1 MLYDRRIKYLDYYEH
16 GERVRGAGFV
26 KLEVRNGCLRMELS
40 VTGLH
45 PTDVFERDILLCG
58 EKEDGVLGK
67 IMISAG
73 RGEFRQSY
81 DDLDR
86 IGRTGMGYG
95 QTKGLRIP
103 LGAGREISCSWEQR
117 ADWAKRAGGNG
128 KVAGRAGTEGQE
140 KIGGSGRARFETE
153 RKAEGIERTE
163 TERRAEGIGRT
174 ETERKAEGI
183 GRTETER
190 RAEGTRR
197 TEGIGRTR
205 ENTRAEAQ
213 GTMEGIR
220 GTEAARWDGGI
231 GRVQTERRTEG
242 IKRAQGI
249 EGNARVQG
257 TTEGIRGTEAARWD
271 EEIGRAETERRT
283 EGTGRAEETRR
294 IGGSARTETE
304 RRAEGTRRTE
314 GMGKIGGSARS
325 ERERWAEG
333 TGRAEETRKIGGSAR
348 SERERWAEESE
359 GTEARTFSPADELGN
374 GESGRQRGW
383 PEQGEAVLREG
394 EGSMKEPRKSRK
406 ASREEKPTQLME
418 DKWQQ
423 LYAIYPHI
431 HPFNDDREY
440 ISIRP
445 ADFVVFPA
453 ESYKAANNSFLL
465 HGYYNYSHL
474 ILTRVE
480 RKGELRYYIGV
491 PGNYYE
497 REKQVAIMFGFES
510 FECAE
515 EPAQAGDFGYYMM
528 RTEL

>member
-153 RKAEGIERTE
+153 RKAEGIGRTETERRAEGIGRTETERRAEGIGRTE

-220 GTEAARWDGGI
+220 GTSSE
-231 GRVQTERRTEG
+231 
-242 IKRAQGI
+242 
-249 EGNARVQG
+249 
-257 TTEGIRGTEAARWD
+257 
-271 EEIGRAETERRT
+271 
-283 EGTGRAEETRR
+283 
-294 IGGSARTETE
+294 
-304 RRAEGTRRTE
+304 
-314 GMGKIGGSARS
+314 MG
-325 ERERWAEG
+325 
-333 TGRAEETRKIGGSAR
+333 
-348 SERERWAEESE
+348 
-359 GTEARTFSPADELGN
+359 
-374 GESGRQRGW
+374 
-383 PEQGEAVLREG
+383 
-394 EGSMKEPRKSRK
+394 
-406 ASREEKPTQLME
+406 
-418 DKWQQ
+418 
-423 LYAIYPHI
+423 
-431 HPFNDDREY
+431 
-440 ISIRP
+440 
-445 ADFVVFPA
+445 
-453 ESYKAANNSFLL
+453 
-465 HGYYNYSHL
+465 
-474 ILTRVE
+474 
-480 RKGELRYYIGV
+480 
-491 PGNYYE
+491 
-497 REKQVAIMFGFES
+497 
-510 FECAE
+510 
-515 EPAQAGDFGYYMM
+515 
-528 RTEL
+528 

>member
-117 ADWAKRAGGNG
+117 ADWAGRAGGNG

-140 KIGGSGRARFETE
+140 KIGGSGRARF
-153 RKAEGIERTE
+153 
-163 TERRAEGIGRT
+163 

-213 GTMEGIR
+213 GT
-220 GTEAARWDGGI
+220 
-231 GRVQTERRTEG
+231 
-242 IKRAQGI
+242 
-249 EGNARVQG
+249 
-257 TTEGIRGTEAARWD
+257 TEGIRGTEAARWD

-283 EGTGRAEETRR
+283 EVTGRAEETRR
-294 IGGSARTETE
+294 IGGSAMTETE

-314 GMGKIGGSARS
+314 GMG
-325 ERERWAEG
+325 
-333 TGRAEETRKIGGSAR
+333 KIGGSAR

-383 PEQGEAVLREG
+383 PEQGEAVSREG

>member
-26 KLEVRNGCLRMELS
+26 KLEVRNVCLRMELS

-45 PTDVFERDILLCG
+45 PTDIFERDILLCG

-153 RKAEGIERTE
+153 RKAEGI
-163 TERRAEGIGRT
+163 
-174 ETERKAEGI
+174 

-197 TEGIGRTR
+197 TEGIGRTE
-205 ENTRAEAQ
+205 ENTRAAVQ
-213 GTMEGIR
+213 GTM
-220 GTEAARWDGGI
+220 
-231 GRVQTERRTEG
+231 
-242 IKRAQGI
+242 
-249 EGNARVQG
+249 
-257 TTEGIRGTEAARWD
+257 EGIRGTEAARWD

-325 ERERWAEG
+325 ERERWAE
-333 TGRAEETRKIGGSAR
+333 
-348 SERERWAEESE
+348 ESE

-383 PEQGEAVLREG
+383 PEQGEAVSREG

>member
-1 MLYDRRIKYLDYYEH
+1 
-16 GERVRGAGFV
+16 
-26 KLEVRNGCLRMELS
+26 
-40 VTGLH
+40 
-45 PTDVFERDILLCG
+45 
-58 EKEDGVLGK
+58 
-67 IMISAG
+67 
-73 RGEFRQSY
+73 
-81 DDLDR
+81 
-86 IGRTGMGYG
+86 
-95 QTKGLRIP
+95 
-103 LGAGREISCSWEQR
+103 
-117 ADWAKRAGGNG
+117 
-128 KVAGRAGTEGQE
+128 
-140 KIGGSGRARFETE
+140 
-153 RKAEGIERTE
+153 
-163 TERRAEGIGRT
+163 
-174 ETERKAEGI
+174 
-183 GRTETER
+183 
-190 RAEGTRR
+190 
-197 TEGIGRTR
+197 
-205 ENTRAEAQ
+205 
-213 GTMEGIR
+213 
-220 GTEAARWDGGI
+220 
-231 GRVQTERRTEG
+231 
-242 IKRAQGI
+242 
-249 EGNARVQG
+249 
-257 TTEGIRGTEAARWD
+257 
-271 EEIGRAETERRT
+271 
-283 EGTGRAEETRR
+283 
-294 IGGSARTETE
+294 
-304 RRAEGTRRTE
+304 
-314 GMGKIGGSARS
+314 MGKIA
-325 ERERWAEG
+325 
-333 TGRAEETRKIGGSAR
+333 GSAR

-383 PEQGEAVLREG
+383 PEQGEAVSREG

-406 ASREEKPTQLME
+406 GSREEKPTQLME

-528 RTEL
+528 QTEL

>member
-117 ADWAKRAGGNG
+117 ADWAGRAGGNG

-140 KIGGSGRARFETE
+140 KIGGSGRARF
-153 RKAEGIERTE
+153 
-163 TERRAEGIGRT
+163 

-213 GTMEGIR
+213 GTTEGIR

-242 IKRAQGI
+242 TKRAQGI

-325 ERERWAEG
+325 ERERWAE
-333 TGRAEETRKIGGSAR
+333 
-348 SERERWAEESE
+348 ESE

-383 PEQGEAVLREG
+383 PEQGEAVSREG

>member
-117 ADWAKRAGGNG
+117 ADWAGRAGGNG

-140 KIGGSGRARFETE
+140 KIGGSGRARF
-153 RKAEGIERTE
+153 
-163 TERRAEGIGRT
+163 

-213 GTMEGIR
+213 GTTEGIR

-242 IKRAQGI
+242 TKRAQGI

-271 EEIGRAETERRT
+271 EEIGRVETERRT

-325 ERERWAEG
+325 ERERWAE
-333 TGRAEETRKIGGSAR
+333 
-348 SERERWAEESE
+348 ESE
-359 GTEARTFSPADELGN
+359 GTEARTFSPADEQGN

-383 PEQGEAVLREG
+383 PEQGEAVSREG

>member
-86 IGRTGMGYG
+86 IGSTGMGYG

-117 ADWAKRAGGNG
+117 ADWAGRAGGNG

-140 KIGGSGRARFETE
+140 KIGGSGRARF
-153 RKAEGIERTE
+153 
-163 TERRAEGIGRT
+163 

-220 GTEAARWDGGI
+220 GTEAARWD
-231 GRVQTERRTEG
+231 
-242 IKRAQGI
+242 
-249 EGNARVQG
+249 
-257 TTEGIRGTEAARWD
+257 
-271 EEIGRAETERRT
+271 EEIGRVETERRT

-325 ERERWAEG
+325 ERERWAE
-333 TGRAEETRKIGGSAR
+333 
-348 SERERWAEESE
+348 ESE
-359 GTEARTFSPADELGN
+359 GTEARTFSPADEQGN

-383 PEQGEAVLREG
+383 PEQGEAVSREG

>member
-117 ADWAKRAGGNG
+117 ADWAGRAGGNG

-140 KIGGSGRARFETE
+140 KIGGSGRARF
-153 RKAEGIERTE
+153 
-163 TERRAEGIGRT
+163 

-213 GTMEGIR
+213 GTTEGIR

-242 IKRAQGI
+242 
-249 EGNARVQG
+249 
-257 TTEGIRGTEAARWD
+257 
-271 EEIGRAETERRT
+271 
-283 EGTGRAEETRR
+283 TGRAEETRR
-294 IGGSARTETE
+294 
-304 RRAEGTRRTE
+304 
-314 GMGKIGGSARS
+314 
-325 ERERWAEG
+325 
-333 TGRAEETRKIGGSAR
+333 IGGSAR

-359 GTEARTFSPADELGN
+359 GTEARSFSPADELGN

-383 PEQGEAVLREG
+383 PEQGEAVSREG